1 MDNLPRIIINAS
13 GVVVLSAAFIIF
25 TSELLRM
32 VNAPSWTG
40 TLFLIFY
47 GFVYFNFVF
56 ASSRRFM
63 RRLNG
68 SSSTPYVF
76 GILIAL
82 PPLVWVNIY
91 DAGLGESMAY
101 FIVVIVIGCG
111 LGAYFGH
118 RAGLKAQI
126 TFKENLQKHLDQD
139 NDL

>member
-1 MDNLPRIIINAS
+1 
-13 GVVVLSAAFIIF
+13 
-25 TSELLRM
+25 
-32 VNAPSWTG
+32 
-40 TLFLIFY
+40 
-47 GFVYFNFVF
+47 
-56 ASSRRFM
+56 M